1 VSSAIAIVGAGPRGV
16 GILERLGAS
25 ASELRPD
32 GFDVHL
38 IDPYPPGPGRI
49 WRHEQSPLLAMNSM
63 AADVTM
69 FTDDTVV
76 CDGPIVPGPSFWEW
90 AQELRT
96 SGEPERLGPELAAE
110 LRAVTASTFP
120 SRRLQSTYLSWVL
133 REVIAS
139 LPSGVRVHLR
149 RTSAVGLTE
158 DAGVQIVH
166 LENGDALHVDA
177 VVLAS
182 GHLDAAP
189 TDEERALAVR
199 AADAGLT
206 YLPPEQTTDSDL
218 SVIAPG
224 ETVLVRGMGLAFID
238 LVVLLFEGRGGR
250 FERDGHGLRYVPS
263 GAEPRLVAGSPRGMP
278 YHAKPHYTLRAGR
291 PPLPRFFGPPAV
303 DALIGSGGPV
313 ELLAQA
319 WQLMAKEIAWGWF
332 HELFLGHPERVGL
345 PWPEFAGRY
354 AALEWDSPAMNELI
368 AAAVPG
374 PVDRID
380 FTALDRPLDGVRA
393 PDLAALQPLV
403 RERIAED
410 LRQHVDPAHTPH
422 LGAFVAMLSVF
433 GEVTRLAGSGVLS
446 PRSRAFDLGWWQS
459 FFNAVASG
467 PPGFRVR
474 ELLALSHAGYVH
486 FLGAGMSVDV
496 VDGEFRAAGAGLAT
510 GPPVTARVLVDA
522 RLPNPSAARTTD
534 PLLAA
539 LLADGAV
546 SEEVLRDGDGSL
558 LRNTGLIRVR
568 PADGALLDAAGAVH
582 PRRFAVGPH
591 TTVKVAGAF
600 TRPGMNAQSLRYNDS
615 VARAVLRSLPD
626 ARRVAA

>member
-25 ASELRPD
+25 APELGPD
-32 GFDVHL
+32 GLDVHL

-90 AQELRT
+90 AQALRA
-96 SGEPERLGPELAAE
+96 SGDPGSLGPELAAE
-110 LRAVTASTFP
+110 LRGITSSTFP
-120 SRRLQSTYLSWVL
+120 SRRMQSAYLSWVL
-133 REVIAS
+133 REVVAA
-139 LPSGVRVHLR
+139 LPPGVRAHLH
-149 RTSAVGLTE
+149 RTRAVGLAE
-158 DAGVQIVH
+158 DGDLQLLR
-166 LENGDALHVDA
+166 LENGHTLRVDT

-182 GHLDAAP
+182 GHLDATP
-189 TDEERALAVR
+189 TDEERALAAR

-218 SVIAPG
+218 SVIPPG
-224 ETVLVRGMGLAFID
+224 ETVLVRGLGLAFVD

-250 FERDGHGLRYVPS
+250 FEPDEDELRYVPS

-278 YHAKPHYTLRAGR
+278 YHSKPHYGLRAGR
-291 PPLPRFFGPPAV
+291 PPLPRFFGPAAV
-303 DALIGSGGPV
+303 DPLIASGGPV
-313 ELLAQA
+313 ELRTQG
-319 WQLMAKEIAWGWF
+319 WPLMAKEIAWGWY
-332 HELFLGHPERVGL
+332 HELFVGHPERVRV
-345 PWPEFAGRY
+345 PWAEFAARY
-354 AALEWDSPAMNELI
+354 AGLGWDSPAMAELI
-368 AAAVPG
+368 AAAVPD

-380 FTALDRPLDGVRA
+380 FTALDHPLDGVRA
-393 PDLAALQPLV
+393 PDLATLQPQV

-422 LGAFVAMLSVF
+422 LGAFVAMLTVY
-433 GEVTRLAGSGVLS
+433 GEVTRLAGAGVLS
-446 PRSRAFDLGWWQS
+446 ARSRAEDLSWWQS

-474 ELLALSHAGYVH
+474 ELLALSRAGYVA
-486 FLGAGMSVDV
+486 FLGEGMTVAV
-496 VDGEFRAAGAGLAT
+496 EDGAFRAGSASLPDA
-510 GPPVTARVLVDA
+510 PPVTARVLVDA
-522 RLPNPSAARTTD
+522 RLPDPSAARTAD

-539 LLADGAV
+539 LLAAGAV
-546 SEEVLRDGDGSL
+546 SEEVLRDPDGGV

-568 PADGALLDAAGAVH
+568 PADGALIDAAGNPH

-591 TTVKVAGAF
+591 TSVKVAGAF
-600 TRPGMNAQSLRYNDS
+600 TRPGLNSQSLRYNDA
-615 VARAVLRSLPD
+615 VARAVLRSLPG
-626 ARRVAA
+626 ARAAAA